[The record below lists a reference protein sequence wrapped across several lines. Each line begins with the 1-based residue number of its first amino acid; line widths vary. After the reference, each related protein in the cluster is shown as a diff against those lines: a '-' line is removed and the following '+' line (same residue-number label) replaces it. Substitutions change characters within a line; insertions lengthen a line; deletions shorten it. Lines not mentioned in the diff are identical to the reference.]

1 MKIFKNRRGFTLVEL
16 IVVLVILAIL
26 ASLLIPA
33 LTGYIDKA
41 RRDQVVAETRM
52 LHEAVQT
59 AAGEAYAS
67 NEWQSDKT
75 SSFMTIASKSGKKV
89 TNPADDGLYDLFKS
103 RYSEIV
109 ELAEVPS
116 LTDGKGSF
124 FAITD
129 TKGAVHC
136 ILYNT
141 GRGLLGAYFRE
152 TGEYKV
158 YDEQKNIDNYLKFYA
173 SYIDSVISTVTDSA
187 AMNPWSQQ
195 TIDGTLTAQ
204 LQKTACFPMKRAVF
218 TYSLHSFRAYIIFLR
233 YTNDSQ
239 KLLCRSAAF

>member
-33 LTGYIDKA
+33 LTGYIDRA

-67 NEWQSDKT
+67 NEWQSDKDI
-75 SSFMTIASKSGKKV
+75 SSFITIASKSGKKV
-89 TNPADDGLYDLFKS
+89 TNHQDTSSYDLFKS

-109 ELAEVPS
+109 KLAEVPS

-124 FAITD
+124 FAVTD

-158 YDEQKNIDNYLKFYA
+158 YDEQKNIDNYLKSYA
-173 SYIDSVISTVTDSA
+173 SCIDSVISTVIGSA
-187 AMNPWSQQ
+187 EESPWSQQ
-195 TIDGTLTAQ
+195 TIDRTLTE
-204 LQKTACFPMKRAVF
+204 
-218 TYSLHSFRAYIIFLR
+218 
-233 YTNDSQ
+233 
-239 KLLCRSAAF
+239 

>member
-33 LTGYIDKA
+33 LTGIDRA

-67 NEWQSDKT
+67 NEWQSDKDI
-75 SSFMTIASKSGKKV
+75 SSFITIASKSGKKV
-89 TNPADDGLYDLFKS
+89 TNHQDTGSYELFKS

-109 ELAEVPS
+109 KLAEVPS

-124 FAITD
+124 VAVTD

-158 YDEQKNIDNYLKFYA
+158 YDEQKNIDNYLKSYA
-173 SYIDSVISTVTDSA
+173 SCIDSVISTVIGSA
-187 AMNPWSQQ
+187 EESPWSQQ
-195 TIDGTLTAQ
+195 TIDRTLTE
-204 LQKTACFPMKRAVF
+204 
-218 TYSLHSFRAYIIFLR
+218 
-233 YTNDSQ
+233 
-239 KLLCRSAAF
+239 

>member
-1 MKIFKNRRGFTLVEL
+1 MKIFKNQRGFTLVEL

-33 LTGYIDKA
+33 LTGYIDRA

-67 NEWQSDKT
+67 NEWQSDKDI
-75 SSFMTIASKSGKKV
+75 SSFITIASKSGKKV
-89 TNPADDGLYDLFKS
+89 MNHQDTGSYELFKS

-109 ELAEVPS
+109 KLAEVPS

-124 FAITD
+124 VAVTD

-158 YDEQKNIDNYLKFYA
+158 YDEQKNIDNYLKSYA
-173 SYIDSVISTVTDSA
+173 SCIDSVISTVIGSA
-187 AMNPWSQQ
+187 EESPWSQQ
-195 TIDGTLTAQ
+195 TIDRTLTE
-204 LQKTACFPMKRAVF
+204 
-218 TYSLHSFRAYIIFLR
+218 
-233 YTNDSQ
+233 
-239 KLLCRSAAF
+239 

>member
-33 LTGYIDKA
+33 LTGYIDRA

-67 NEWQSDKT
+67 NEWQSDKDI
-75 SSFMTIASKSGKKV
+75 SSFITIASKSGKKV
-89 TNPADDGLYDLFKS
+89 TNHQDTGSYELFKS

-109 ELAEVPS
+109 KLVEVPS

-124 FAITD
+124 FAVTD

-158 YDEQKNIDNYLKFYA
+158 YDEQKNIDNYTTWYGK
-173 SYIDSVISTVTDSA
+173 YINSVISTVTGDSA
-187 AMNPWSQQ
+187 KSPWSQQ
-195 TIDGTLTAQ
+195 MIDYTLTAQ

-218 TYSLHSFRAYIIFLR
+218 YLFFTQYSHIYHILAVY
-233 YTNDSQ
+233 
-239 KLLCRSAAF
+239 

>member
-41 RRDQVVAETRM
+41 KRDQVVAETRM
-52 LHEAVQT
+52 LHEAVQA

-67 NEWQSDKT
+67 NEWQSDKI
-75 SSFMTIASKSGKKV
+75 SSLMTIASKSGKKV
-89 TNPADDGLYDLFKS
+89 TNPADDSSYDLFKS

-124 FAITD
+124 VAVTD

-158 YDEQKNIDNYLKFYA
+158 YEEQKNIDHYHESYA
-173 SYIDSVISTVTDSA
+173 SYIDSVISTVIGSA
-187 AMNPWSQQ
+187 AESPWSQQ
-195 TIDGTLTAQ
+195 RIDSTLTE
-204 LQKTACFPMKRAVF
+204 
-218 TYSLHSFRAYIIFLR
+218 
-233 YTNDSQ
+233 
-239 KLLCRSAAF
+239 

>member
-1 MKIFKNRRGFTLVEL
+1 
-16 IVVLVILAIL
+16 
-26 ASLLIPA
+26 
-33 LTGYIDKA
+33 
-41 RRDQVVAETRM
+41 M

-67 NEWQSDKT
+67 NEWQSDKDI
-75 SSFMTIASKSGKKV
+75 SSFITIASKSGKKV
-89 TNPADDGLYDLFKS
+89 TNHQDTGSYELFKS

-109 ELAEVPS
+109 KLAEVPS

-158 YDEQKNIDNYLKFYA
+158 YDEQKNIDNYLKSYA
-173 SYIDSVISTVTDSA
+173 SCIDSVISTVIGSA
-187 AMNPWSQQ
+187 EESPWSQQ
-195 TIDGTLTAQ
+195 TIDRTLTE
-204 LQKTACFPMKRAVF
+204 
-218 TYSLHSFRAYIIFLR
+218 
-233 YTNDSQ
+233 
-239 KLLCRSAAF
+239 

>member
-16 IVVLVILAIL
+16 IVVLVILAVL

-33 LTGYIDKA
+33 LTGYIDRAK
-41 RRDQVVAETRM
+41 RDQVVAETRM

-75 SSFMTIASKSGKKV
+75 ISSLMTIASKSGKKV
-89 TNPADDGLYDLFKS
+89 TNPNDTGSYELFKS

-109 ELAEVPS
+109 KLAEVPS

-124 FAITD
+124 VAVTD

-158 YDEQKNIDNYLKFYA
+158 YDEQKNIDNYLKSYA
-173 SYIDSVISTVTDSA
+173 SCIDSVISTVIGSA
-187 AMNPWSQQ
+187 EESPWSQQ
-195 TIDGTLTAQ
+195 TIDRTLTE
-204 LQKTACFPMKRAVF
+204 
-218 TYSLHSFRAYIIFLR
+218 
-233 YTNDSQ
+233 
-239 KLLCRSAAF
+239 

>member
-41 RRDQVVAETRM
+41 RRDQAVSETRM

-59 AAGEAYAS
+59 VAGEAYAS
-67 NEWQSDKT
+67 NEWQLDKT
-75 SSFMTIASKSGKKV
+75 SSLMTIASKSGRKV
-89 TNPADDGLYDLFKS
+89 TNPADDSSYDLFKS

-141 GRGLLGAYFRE
+141 GRGLIGAYFRE

-158 YDEQKNIDNYLKFYA
+158 YDEQKNIDHYHESYA
-173 SYIDSVISTVTDSA
+173 SYIDSVISTVIGSA
-187 AMNPWSQQ
+187 EESPWSQQ
-195 TIDGTLTAQ
+195 RIDSTLTE
-204 LQKTACFPMKRAVF
+204 
-218 TYSLHSFRAYIIFLR
+218 
-233 YTNDSQ
+233 
-239 KLLCRSAAF
+239 

>member
-33 LTGYIDKA
+33 LTGYIDRA

-52 LHEAVQT
+52 LHEAIQT

-67 NEWQSDKT
+67 NEWQSDKDI
-75 SSFMTIASKSGKKV
+75 SSFITIASKSGKKV
-89 TNPADDGLYDLFKS
+89 TNHQDTGSYEL
-103 RYSEIV
+103 YSEIV
-109 ELAEVPS
+109 KLAEVPS

-124 FAITD
+124 FAVTD

-158 YDEQKNIDNYLKFYA
+158 YDEQKNIDNYLKSYA
-173 SYIDSVISTVTDSA
+173 SCIDSVISTVIGSA
-187 AMNPWSQQ
+187 EESPWSQQ
-195 TIDGTLTAQ
+195 TIDRTLTA
-204 LQKTACFPMKRAVF
+204 
-218 TYSLHSFRAYIIFLR
+218 
-233 YTNDSQ
+233 
-239 KLLCRSAAF
+239 

>member
-41 RRDQVVAETRM
+41 RRDQVVSETRM

-59 AAGEAYAS
+59 VAGEAYAS
-67 NEWQSDKT
+67 NEWG
-75 SSFMTIASKSGKKV
+75 TIDGSGKPLTSLFTVANK
-89 TNPADDGLYDLFKS
+89 DGTYHTGNYKGQQSPTLKS
-103 RYSEIV
+103 RYDEIV
-109 ELAEVPS
+109 KLAEVPS
-116 LTDGKGSF
+116 LTDGDGSF
-124 FAITD
+124 VAVVD
-129 TKGAVHC
+129 SKGAVHC

-158 YDEQKNIDNYLKFYA
+158 YEEQKNIDNYTTWYGNYKNAVVCIDLSRPSGLPVEHWSKQ
-173 SYIDSVISTVTDSA
+173 YID
-187 AMNPWSQQ
+187 AMIRGVSPE
-195 TIDGTLTAQ
+195 
-204 LQKTACFPMKRAVF
+204 
-218 TYSLHSFRAYIIFLR
+218 
-233 YTNDSQ
+233 
-239 KLLCRSAAF
+239 

>member
-33 LTGYIDKA
+33 LTGYIDRA

-67 NEWQSDKT
+67 NEWQSDKDI
-75 SSFMTIASKSGKKV
+75 SSFITIASKSGKKV
-89 TNPADDGLYDLFKS
+89 TNHQDTGSYELFKS

-109 ELAEVPS
+109 KLAEVPS

-141 GRGLLGAYFRE
+141 GRGLLGAPAGDGPADSRE
-152 TGEYKV
+152 ALRE
-158 YDEQKNIDNYLKFYA
+158 LPR
-173 SYIDSVISTVTDSA
+173 A
-187 AMNPWSQQ
+187 ARH
-195 TIDGTLTAQ
+195 GLGAG
-204 LQKTACFPMKRAVF
+204 LLA
-218 TYSLHSFRAYIIFLR
+218 
-233 YTNDSQ
+233 DSQ
-239 KLLCRSAAF
+239 HPVEQLAARLVPVVARHPAPPFQLR

>member
-33 LTGYIDKA
+33 LTGYIDRA

-59 AAGEAYAS
+59 VAGEAYAS
-67 NEWQSDKT
+67 NEWQSDKI
-75 SSFMTIASKSGKKV
+75 SSLMTIASKSGKKV
-89 TNPADDGLYDLFKS
+89 TNPADDGSYELFKS

-109 ELAEVPS
+109 ELAEIPS

-158 YDEQKNIDNYLKFYA
+158 YDEQKNIDNYLNSYA
-173 SYIDSVISTVTDSA
+173 SYIDSVISTVIGSA

-195 TIDGTLTAQ
+195 VIDSNLT
-204 LQKTACFPMKRAVF
+204 V
-218 TYSLHSFRAYIIFLR
+218 
-233 YTNDSQ
+233 
-239 KLLCRSAAF
+239 

>member
-67 NEWQSDKT
+67 NEWQSDKI
-75 SSFMTIASKSGKKV
+75 SSLMTIASKSGKKV
-89 TNPADDGLYDLFKS
+89 TNPADDSSYDLFKS

-109 ELAEVPS
+109 ELAEIPS

-158 YDEQKNIDNYLKFYA
+158 YDEQKNIDHYHESYA
-173 SYIDSVISTVTDSA
+173 SYIDSVISTVIGSA
-187 AMNPWSQQ
+187 AESPWSQQ
-195 TIDGTLTAQ
+195 RIDSALTE
-204 LQKTACFPMKRAVF
+204 
-218 TYSLHSFRAYIIFLR
+218 
-233 YTNDSQ
+233 
-239 KLLCRSAAF
+239 

>member
-33 LTGYIDKA
+33 LTGYIDRA

-67 NEWQSDKT
+67 NERQSDKNI
-75 SSFMTIASKSGKKV
+75 SSLMTIASKSGKKV
-89 TNPADDGLYDLFKS
+89 TNHQDTGSYELFKS

-109 ELAEVPS
+109 KLAEVPS

-158 YDEQKNIDNYLKFYA
+158 YDEQKNIDNYLTWYGN
-173 SYIDSVISTVTDSA
+173 YINSVISDNTDS
-187 AMNPWSQQ
+187 NITWSQQ
-195 TIDGTLTAQ
+195 MIDYHLT
-204 LQKTACFPMKRAVF
+204 R
-218 TYSLHSFRAYIIFLR
+218 
-233 YTNDSQ
+233 
-239 KLLCRSAAF
+239 

>member
-33 LTGYIDKA
+33 LTGYIDRA

-59 AAGEAYAS
+59 VAGEAYAS
-67 NEWQSDKT
+67 NEWQSDKNI
-75 SSFMTIASKSGKKV
+75 SSLMTIASKSGKKV
-89 TNPADDGLYDLFKS
+89 TNHQDTGSYELFKS

-109 ELAEVPS
+109 KLAEVPS

-158 YDEQKNIDNYLKFYA
+158 YDEQKNIDNYTTWYGK
-173 SYIDSVISTVTDSA
+173 YINSVISTVTSDSA
-187 AMNPWSQQ
+187 KSPWSQQ
-195 TIDGTLTAQ
+195 MIDYTLT
-204 LQKTACFPMKRAVF
+204 R
-218 TYSLHSFRAYIIFLR
+218 
-233 YTNDSQ
+233 
-239 KLLCRSAAF
+239 

>member
-33 LTGYIDKA
+33 LTGYIDRA

-67 NEWQSDKT
+67 NEWQSDKDI
-75 SSFMTIASKSGKKV
+75 SSFITIASKSGKKV
-89 TNPADDGLYDLFKS
+89 TNHQATGSYELFKS

-109 ELAEVPS
+109 KLAEVPS

-124 FAITD
+124 VAVTD

-158 YDEQKNIDNYLKFYA
+158 YDEQKNIDNYLKSYA
-173 SYIDSVISTVTDSA
+173 SCIDSVISTVIGSA
-187 AMNPWSQQ
+187 EESPWSQQ
-195 TIDGTLTAQ
+195 TIDRTLTE
-204 LQKTACFPMKRAVF
+204 
-218 TYSLHSFRAYIIFLR
+218 
-233 YTNDSQ
+233 
-239 KLLCRSAAF
+239 

>member
-33 LTGYIDKA
+33 LTGYIDRA

-67 NEWQSDKT
+67 NEWQSDKDI
-75 SSFMTIASKSGKKV
+75 SSFITIASKSGKKV
-89 TNPADDGLYDLFKS
+89 TNSKDDGSYDLFKS

-109 ELAEVPS
+109 KLAEVPS

-158 YDEQKNIDNYLKFYA
+158 YDEQKNINNYTTWYGN
-173 SYIDSVISTVTDSA
+173 YINSVISDNTDS
-187 AMNPWSQQ
+187 NITWSQQ
-195 TIDGTLTAQ
+195 MIDYHLT
-204 LQKTACFPMKRAVF
+204 R
-218 TYSLHSFRAYIIFLR
+218 
-233 YTNDSQ
+233 
-239 KLLCRSAAF
+239 